1 MCTIVTGL
9 FDIKR
14 HDMDGRV
21 WDSYL
26 SWFEKTLSL
35 NCPMVVY
42 VEEDTVEFVKNKRK
56 NISTKI
62 VSQKIEDLY
71 YFKHK
76 ETMDKIIKSETY
88 KNKIRDNK
96 RIECNYSLYS
106 IIQYSKF
113 EWMKRTALENPFNSD
128 YFIWMD
134 AGLSRF
140 FDDLDINKSYP
151 SDNFKNQIEK
161 IKQKVLIQTFMSHY
175 PDLFNASVLSDQ
187 YLVDNRSYVMGGMFC
202 GGKDALISV
211 KEKIDNLFEH
221 MLSNNIVNNEQIALG
236 YLFKKTPELFIS
248 FINNSTHH
256 RSYELIN
263 YLSL

>member
-21 WDSYL
+21 WNSYL
-26 SWFEKTLSL
+26 NWFEKTLSI

-42 VEEDTVEFVKNKRK
+42 VEEETVNFVKNKRK
-56 NISTKI
+56 NLPTKI
-62 VSQKIEDLY
+62 ISQKIEDLY

-76 ETMDKIIKSETY
+76 EAMDKIINLVEY
-88 KNKIRDNK
+88 KNKIKDNK
-96 RIECNYSLYS
+96 RIECNHSLYS

-113 EWMKRTALENPFNSD
+113 EWMKRTGLENPFNSD

-140 FDDLDINKSYP
+140 FDDLDINKTYP
-151 SDNFKNQIEK
+151 SDNFKNEIEK
-161 IKQKVLIQTFMSHY
+161 IKHKVLIQTFMSHY
-175 PDLFNASVLSDQ
+175 PDLFNAPILQDD
-187 YLVDNRSYVMGGMFC
+187 YLVDNRSYVMGGMFG
-202 GGKDALISV
+202 GGKDAIIAV
-211 KEKIDNLFEH
+211 KEKVDNLFEY

-236 YLFKKTPELFIS
+236 YLFKTNPELFIS
-248 FINNSTHH
+248 FINNSAHH

-263 YLSL
+263 CLSL